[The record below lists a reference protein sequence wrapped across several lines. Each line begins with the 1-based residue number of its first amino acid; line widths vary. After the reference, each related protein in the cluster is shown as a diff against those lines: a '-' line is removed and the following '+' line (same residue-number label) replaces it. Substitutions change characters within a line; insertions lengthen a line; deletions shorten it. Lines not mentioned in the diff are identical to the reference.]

1 MSVYRARKTKDDAS
15 NPEAAMLKDILA
27 RASLALDSFTV
38 SRVEFIVW
46 YTDAVGVAP
55 EWTQPPV
62 NWMFNAWIAAQ
73 GDREWLTQVEI
84 DKREAHRIKM
94 LGVMAKRKQT
104 KEARAV
110 SPADKKAAAAER
122 KRVSNKETSSP
133 PP

>member
-15 NPEAAMLKDILA
+15 NPEAAMIKDLA
-27 RASLALDSFTV
+27 IKASFALDAFTV
-38 SRVEFIVW
+38 SRAEFIVW

-73 GDREWLTQVEI
+73 GEREWLTQADK

-104 KEARAV
+104 KEAKAV
-110 SPADKKAAAAER
+110 SPVDKKAAAAER